1 MPNRAYPK
9 RADVAEKEAWS
20 WSESVS
26 PDNITNE
33 HLDLAYR
40 VSLNICKNC
49 KRNCSY
55 NPRCLVGLGEEK
67 YLKSQPIESAS
78 LESSLAE
85 LRDPTQYV
93 GLKNL
98 GATCYVNSLIQVWF
112 HNEDMRR
119 IIYKWNITE
128 DPEERESLQRSQ
140 GKNSPYQPVTVVGQL
155 QYIFAMMQ
163 FGNRRLLDPTSL
175 ARALSLDTGTQQD
188 AQEFS
193 KLLLAHIEGKI
204 QQNHHLKT
212 LLQRLTQGTY
222 IYVNRCSTCS
232 TEYETPTTFY
242 ELDLQLAPTLKQAIG
257 NYLSEED
264 LSGTNK
270 YLCMNC
276 KDKRD
281 AKRFIRLNTLP
292 DTLNFQLLRFV
303 FHRESAQKK
312 KLTSSIQFPEELDM
326 SEYLNCPAGTHL
338 YSLVAVL
345 SHKGPSTH
353 SGHYIVNICK
363 SSDEWYQFSDDKV
376 ERMHNK
382 RIEDGIND
390 GGGKVKK
397 TKILKG
403 CLSSNSAYMLVYKR
417 LSKERSAAKE
427 SLKLNDRNNLADD
440 EIFKDND
447 NDKNKIKIKDLN
459 ITDNGKRKEPVD
471 LDPDDSPSLFS
482 PSKKYK
488 SDDDQ
493 VNDKEFDELMEVGDK
508 NSHVKSAVRKIA
520 FDDKVNQEVND
531 VDSWEKKYRSL
542 NGDAH
547 RAMSCCKRDY
557 YENLE
562 FDKWELSETLRKIVR
577 QENDTHQDSLLA
589 IQEENLREIDNQ
601 NIKRQE
607 VIDLYGIIG
616 KGDWNEYEWIPTSWL
631 TKWLNDHS
639 GNPEA
644 VVPVDNSVL
653 MCSHGRLDPLKINR
667 AKCVPREAAEM
678 IFKKY
683 KGGPRMDNKSLCEG
697 CVKRRCRVLRFQ
709 AELERDKKEVMEIMK
724 QIKEFNEDCFIVGAN
739 SLKNWRRLAME
750 LLDDKDNQG
759 DNCGFDDH
767 EHQEEH
773 HDADDEADR
782 ILNFN
787 EDLHCEHG
795 ELRTPD
801 AGRKIVPAAAWSILK
816 KYFPKAAEYPY
827 GAAACMLCEEK
838 VENAEKAKKDDKIK
852 AKMQKE
858 ELGDLYYMKNR
869 VDITKCEGKV
879 FYVVEKGFL
888 DSWKSFIRSGGRHPP
903 TEINNDKL
911 LCQDHKGFVHKPI
924 MSTEKKYSIV
934 TSEEWA
940 KLSDFY
946 KTDCSIQITFSENDF
961 HTVPEQ
967 CNSCIE
973 AREEQERMDL
983 LTYENASIF
992 IQCVEGAEEPES
1004 AVKSSRPSRSRRK
1017 AKGSHELKVS
1027 SQITLKELKVMTMNI
1042 CGAPPMDQHLL
1053 LGEHELEDSSQHI
1066 GALGVYPGAMLRL
1079 KIDTPQ
1085 DGETNPESDSVG
1097 PEAASPEKGF
1107 KGTELVSS

>member
-20 WSESVS
+20 WFESVS
-26 PDNITNE
+26 PENITHE
-33 HLDLAYR
+33 QLELAYR

-67 YLKSQPIESAS
+67 YLKSLPIETAALEDS
-78 LESSLAE
+78 LDE

-128 DPEERESLQRSQ
+128 DPEERESLRRSQ
-140 GKNSPYQPVTVVGQL
+140 EKNLPYQPVTVVGQL

-163 FGNRRLLDPTSL
+163 FGNRQLLDPTSL

-222 IYVNRCSTCS
+222 SYVNRCSTCS
-232 TEYETPTTFY
+232 SEYETPTTFY
-242 ELDLQLAPTLKQAIG
+242 ELDLQLAPTLKQAIE

-270 YLCMNC
+270 YLCRNC

-312 KLTSSIQFPEELDM
+312 KLTSSISFPEELDM
-326 SEYLNCPAGTHL
+326 SEHLNCPAGTHL

-376 ERMHNK
+376 ERLQNK

-390 GGGKVKK
+390 GGKVKR
-397 TKILKG
+397 TKIAKG
-403 CLSSNSAYMLVYKR
+403 CLTSNSAYMLVYTR
-417 LSKERSAAKE
+417 SSSKGRTGSDLNHIDEKEKIKEKAKE
-427 SLKLNDRNNLADD
+427 EPKESITGNGTKRKDPMELDDSPTLFSPTKKYKSEDDSHSEHNESVGEEPMDVDQNNVQVKEKLQVVRKIEFDTHHQQANNY
-440 EIFKDND
+440 DND
-447 NDKNKIKIKDLN
+447 NDSDKD
-459 ITDNGKRKEPVD
+459 G
-471 LDPDDSPSLFS
+471 
-482 PSKKYK
+482 
-488 SDDDQ
+488 
-493 VNDKEFDELMEVGDK
+493 
-508 NSHVKSAVRKIA
+508 
-520 FDDKVNQEVND
+520 
-531 VDSWEKKYRSL
+531 WEKNYRSL

-547 RAMSCCKRDY
+547 RAMSCQKRDQY
-557 YENLE
+557 VTLG
-562 FDKWELSETLRKIVR
+562 FDKWELSEPLRQIVR
-577 QENDTHQDSLLA
+577 QENDTYENSLLA
-589 IQEENLREIDNQ
+589 IQADNMKEIEHQ

-607 VIDLYGIIG
+607 VIDLYGILS
-616 KGDWNEYEWIPTSWL
+616 KGEWEEYEWIPTGWL
-631 TKWLNDHS
+631 TKWFTDLA
-639 GNPEA
+639 GCPEA
-644 VVPVDNSVL
+644 AVPVDNSVL
-653 MCSHGRLDPLKINR
+653 MCSHGKVDPLKINR
-667 AKCVPREAAEM
+667 AKCVPIEAAEM
-678 IFKKY
+678 IFNKY
-683 KGGPRMDNKSLCEG
+683 KGGPRMDKRSLCEA

-709 AELERDKKEVMEIMK
+709 AQLERDRKEVMEIMK
-724 QIKEFNEDCFIVGAN
+724 QVKEFNEDCFLVGAN
-739 SLKNWRRLAME
+739 SLKNWRRLAMD
-750 LLDDKDNQG
+750 LLDDKDNQESDG
-759 DNCGFDDH
+759 SYADEN

-773 HDADDEADR
+773 HDADDESDR

-795 ELRTPD
+795 KLRTPD
-801 AGRKIVPAAAWSILK
+801 AGRKIVPAAVWSILK
-816 KYFPKAAEYPY
+816 KYFPKATEYPF
-827 GAAACMLCEEK
+827 GAQSCSTCEQK
-838 VENAEKAKKDDKIK
+838 VENAEKTKKDDKLK
-852 AKMQKE
+852 AKNQKE
-858 ELGDLYYMKNR
+858 ELNDLYFLKNR
-869 VDITKCEGKV
+869 VDITKHEGV
-879 FYVVEKGFL
+879 EFYIVEKGFI
-888 DSWKSFIRSGGRHPP
+888 DSWRSFIRSSGRNPP
-903 TEINNDKL
+903 TEIHNTNL
-911 LCQDHKGFVHKPI
+911 LCPNHKGFMHKPFLSSE
-924 MSTEKKYSIV
+924 MFNVVS
-934 TSEEWA
+934 SEEWK
-940 KLSDFY
+940 KLSEFY
-946 KTDCSIQITFSENDF
+946 RTDCEIKIKFSNNNFE
-961 HTVPEQ
+961 TVPEQ
-967 CNSCIE
+967 CESCIE

-1004 AVKSSRPSRSRRK
+1004 TVKSSRPSRSRRK

-1042 CGAPPMDQHLL
+1042 CGAPPMDQHLI
-1053 LGEHELEDSSQHI
+1053 LGDHELEDSSQNI
-1066 GALGVYPGAMLRL
+1066 GALGVFPGAILRL